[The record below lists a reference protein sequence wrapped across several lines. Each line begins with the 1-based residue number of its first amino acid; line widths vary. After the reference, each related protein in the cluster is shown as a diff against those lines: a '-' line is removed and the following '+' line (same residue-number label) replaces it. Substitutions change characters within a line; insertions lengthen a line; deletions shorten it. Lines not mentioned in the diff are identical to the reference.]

1 MHSAAGPPLPRPSPS
16 RSPRD
21 RPAHAPKK
29 MGRLGLSILLEFEVV
44 LRQPGHRMRLL
55 VRHRHIQQDQ
65 MRAFVKGIDAAFSL
79 DGL

>member
-1 MHSAAGPPLPRPSPS
+1 
-16 RSPRD
+16 
-21 RPAHAPKK
+21 